1 MKKIILASKSPRR
14 KEILENLNI
23 EFDVVVSDA
32 DEDSVDKN
40 LSPELYV
47 GNLASIKAFSVCK
60 NMVLE
65 KLVIGAD
72 TIVVLDGKILG
83 KPKDEQD
90 AIDMLKSLSGRCH
103 SVYTGICV
111 VNSHTGKAVTTYEK
125 TDVYFKKLTDEEII
139 NYVKTNEP
147 MDKAGAYAVQG
158 VGSIFIEKI
167 DGDYFNVVG
176 LCAFK
181 LAKVL
186 KEEFCFEIL

>member
-83 KPKDEQD
+83 KPKDEAHAYQ
-90 AIDMLKSLSGRCH
+90 MLKNLSGKTH
-103 SVYTGICV
+103 FV
-111 VNSHTGKAVTTYEK
+111 VTAITV
-125 TDVYFKKLTDEEII
+125 I
-139 NYVKTNEP
+139 NLPRYLRT
-147 MDKAGAYAVQG
+147 QQ
-158 VGSIFIEKI
+158 
-167 DGDYFNVVG
+167 
-176 LCAFK
+176 
-181 LAKVL
+181 
-186 KEEFCFEIL
+186 